1 MSSDILTQLCKASAR
16 RAEEE
21 KTIVCYSE
29 CRRRA
34 ERCTREH
41 FLFEN
46 TLAKKGLS
54 VIAEVKRASPSKGM
68 ICPDFHPVQI
78 AEDYE
83 NAGADCL
90 SVLTEPRWFL
100 GSDRIFCDI
109 RAKSSLPMLRKDFT
123 VDLYQVYQA
132 RAMGADAVLLIIAAL
147 GEKTEEYIKV
157 CREIGL
163 SALVE
168 THDER
173 EIELALKCGAYM
185 IGVNNRNLK
194 DFTVDDSRA
203 IQLRRYIPAD
213 KLFIAE
219 SGILSPS
226 DAVAARN
233 AGADAVL
240 VGEALMRSQERA
252 AFIGEAKNE
261 HKT

>member
-1 MSSDILTQLCKASAR
+1 MNDILTQLCQESAR
-16 RAEEE
+16 RAEVE
-21 KTIVCYSE
+21 KGIVSYSE
-29 CRRRA
+29 CRRQA
-34 ERCTREH
+34 ECCPRER

-46 TLAKKGLS
+46 AVAKKGLS

-78 AEDYE
+78 AEDYGK
-83 NAGADCL
+83 AGADCL

-109 RAKSSLPMLRKDFT
+109 RARSSLPMLRKDFT
-123 VDLYQVYQA
+123 VDLYQIYQA

-147 GEKTEEYIKV
+147 GGKTEEYLQV

-173 EIELALKCGAYM
+173 EIELALKCGGYM

-203 IQLRRYIPAD
+203 IHLRRYIPAD

-219 SGILSPS
+219 SGILSPA

-240 VGEALMRSQERA
+240 VGEALMRSQNRA
-252 AFIGEAKNE
+252 AFIGEAKYE
-261 HKT
+261 RKT